1 MLYWFYINKSV
12 WVNIIGFYLILELKL
27 CVLNEKKWINIK
39 IVIMVVKK
47 KLIERKLKYKKGYY
61 YFEFWFVLILRLLE

>member
-47 KLIERKLKYKKGYY
+47 KINREEVK
-61 YFEFWFVLILRLLE
+61 I